1 MDDSPIS
8 LPFGTRMTRKDGP
21 SNPLDIDLSHP
32 KRAGAAEE
40 VGDLGSSHG
49 IQNTLENRFTI
60 GYLLKIPNGYPNQR
74 FLSAITHEYK

>member
-40 VGDLGSSHG
+40 VGDLGGSSHG
-49 IQNTLENRFTI
+49 IQNTLEDSNPSFW
-60 GYLLKIPNGYPNQR
+60 KIVLPLGI
-74 FLSAITHEYK
+74 F